1 MKELFHYCSLI
12 IIMFINNSGI
22 PGAESKGN
30 SDPIP
35 LTKQSNKLTI
45 LTGSYMI
52 SSRIGK
58 H

>member
-1 MKELFHYCSLI
+1 MKELFHYCSLL

-35 LTKQSNKLTI
+35 LMKQSNKLTI
-45 LTGSYMI
+45 ITGFLYDFE
-52 SSRIGK
+52 
-58 H
+58 